1 MPGTAAAL
9 RFTKYDGSPHWR
21 YDLLVLG
28 ADAYGVWLGGWP
40 GDLCAQP
47 GRVIDPGVHW
57 TTLIPHVGDWVAT
70 LNEPGGPLTAA
81 FYVDVTDRP
90 RWSRGARGWTLRAVD
105 LDLDVVRRFTGEISI
120 DDEDEFEENQHRWSY
135 PGDLVAR
142 SRATAHEIHAAML
155 AGREPFGEVGPA
167 WLARA
172 RSVTRAEL
180 AAEAAR
186 AGGAAR
192 REPPGRPDATT

>member
-1 MPGTAAAL
+1 MSDEPRVPGTAVAL

-28 ADAYGVWLGGWP
+28 TDAYGVWLGGWP
-40 GDLCAQP
+40 GDLCAKP
-47 GRVIDPGVHW
+47 GRVIDPGIHW

-70 LNEPGGPLTAA
+70 FNDPGSVLGASL
-81 FYVDVTDRP
+81 YVDVTDTP
-90 RWSRGARGWTLRAVD
+90 RWSRDGDGWTLAAAD
-105 LDLDVVRRFTGEISI
+105 LDLDVTRRFTGETLI
-120 DDEDEFEENQHRWSY
+120 DDEDEFEENRRRWSY
-135 PGDLVAR
+135 PSALVAR
-142 SRATAHEIHAAML
+142 SRATAHEIYAAML

-172 RSVTRAEL
+172 RRVTRAEL

-186 AGGAAR
+186 RESGGR
-192 REPPGRPDATT
+192 GG